1 MLQKCQ
7 EQKIQLNSNGLSK
20 RKANLHKWLNKIIIL
35 LLLFSP
41 KKVKIFF
48 YRHGTRKRHFK
59 IHRHNNNFSDISTDL
74 KGALKASDDKGSIS
88 CKSSGSSYLRIGIVK
103 GRVLIKFF
111 YFRHP
116 KLGFWVLEFQIMNR
130 IATFGVVSSASQ
142 LETRPL
148 IG

>member
-35 LLLFSP
+35 LLLFSR

-103 GRVLIKFF
+103 GQVLIKFF

-116 KLGFWVLEFQIMNR
+116 KLGFWALEFQIINR
-130 IATFGVVSSASQ
+130 IATFGVVSFASQ

>member
-1 MLQKCQ
+1 M
-7 EQKIQLNSNGLSK
+7 SK

-35 LLLFSP
+35 LLLFSR

-88 CKSSGSSYLRIGIVK
+88 CKSSGSSYLRIGSEGSGFDQVF
-103 GRVLIKFF
+103 L
-111 YFRHP
+111 FRHP
-116 KLGFWVLEFQIMNR
+116 KLGFWVLEFQIGHDSW
-130 IATFGVVSSASQ
+130 IESIIITFPTNLSHIWGGIICNS
-142 LETRPL
+142 
-148 IG
+148 IGN

>member
-35 LLLFSP
+35 LLLFSR

-88 CKSSGSSYLRIGIVK
+88 CKSSGSSYLIIGIVK

-111 YFRHP
+111 YSGTRN
-116 KLGFWVLEFQIMNR
+116 LGFGFWNFK
-130 IATFGVVSSASQ
+130 
-142 LETRPL
+142 
-148 IG
+148 

>member
-20 RKANLHKWLNKIIIL
+20 KKPNLHKWLNKIIIL
-35 LLLFSP
+35 LLLFSR

-111 YFRHP
+111 YSGTRN
-116 KLGFWVLEFQIMNR
+116 LGFGFWNFK
-130 IATFGVVSSASQ
+130 
-142 LETRPL
+142 
-148 IG
+148 